1 MASRGMQMAGFA
13 MALLGLTGVLV
24 SCFTHMW
31 RVTAFIGSNIVTAQV
46 TWEGIWMTCVVE
58 STGQM
63 QCDDYDSML
72 DLSADVRA
80 AQALMVVSIVT
91 GSAGILIALAGGKC
105 TNFIPGERAKA
116 RVSVAAGVFL
126 IISGILCFIP
136 VSWTAS
142 MIIMD
147 FYNPL
152 LMDAQKR
159 ELGASLYIGWVAGGL
174 LVFGGA
180 LLCSTCPSEEDETP
194 PVKFLLNKHGRN
206 SREDSVR
213 SFTPSKTYI

>member
-1 MASRGMQMAGFA
+1 MSAQHHKVFDWASR
-13 MALLGLTGVLV
+13 
-24 SCFTHMW
+24 

-105 TNFIPGERAKA
+105 TN
-116 RVSVAAGVFL
+116 L
-126 IISGILCFIP
+126 
-136 VSWTAS
+136 
-142 MIIMD
+142 IIMD

-180 LLCSTCPSEEDETP
+180 LLCSTCPSEEDQTP
-194 PVKFLLNKHGRN
+194 PMNFLLNKHGRN